1 VVQLNK
7 GLAMLDI
14 TDDIISVSD
23 ITDRVDELRVEL
35 TTTHADQGG
44 DADFPVWL
52 EYVAEDV
59 EEFGHEEAA
68 ELTMLEKLLKELC
81 GYGGDH
87 QWEGDWYPQC
97 LIARSH
103 FETYMDEM
111 IADCYEVP
119 KDLPSWMSITLDYV
133 ALEQDYSSVDVDG
146 NEYLYR

>member
-1 VVQLNK
+1 
-7 GLAMLDI
+7 MTDT

-23 ITDRVDELRVEL
+23 ITTRVEELRYEREL
-35 TTTHADQGG
+35 CNHANECYSDDDTRTEEQRIA
-44 DADFPVWL
+44 DAIAAF
-52 EYVAEDV
+52 
-59 EEFGHEEAA
+59 EASDEA
-68 ELTMLEKLLKELC
+68 KELAMLEALLEELC

-111 IADCYEVP
+111 VSDCYEVP